1 MPSLVEIR
9 NLSVHFPVKSGLLQ
23 RQTGVVK
30 ALNDVS
36 LKIDKGST
44 LGLVGESGSGKTTLG
59 RVLVRLQDPT
69 SNHLFGWLRP
79 APLPQK
85 DPNGFSGPLQLPQSP
100 SAHWYDPR

>member
-1 MPSLVEIR
+1 MTPLVEIR

-30 ALNDVS
+30 ALDDVS

-59 RVLVRLQDPT
+59 RILVRLIDPT
-69 SNHLFGWLRP
+69 SG
-79 APLPQK
+79 
-85 DPNGFSGPLQLPQSP
+85 
-100 SAHWYDPR
+100 SAFYDGHEKIGRAHV